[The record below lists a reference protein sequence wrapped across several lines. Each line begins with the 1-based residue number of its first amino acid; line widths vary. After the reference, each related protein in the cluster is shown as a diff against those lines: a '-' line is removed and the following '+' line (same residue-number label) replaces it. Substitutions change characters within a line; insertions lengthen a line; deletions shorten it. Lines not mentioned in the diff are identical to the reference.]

1 MESIQVTTLEEGNCY
16 DIPGLGN
23 IVIVDYE
30 IWTSD
35 LDQPYNDYKG
45 TLQVTHETLFVVKAN
60 ISSSINAANA
70 AKFTVFKGNV
80 SQDDDDEL
88 EVAAVKENIT
98 DIEVLNICVKDMS
111 IG

>member
-1 MESIQVTTLEEGNCY
+1 MESVQVTTLEEGNGY

-45 TLQVTHETLFVVKAN
+45 TL
-60 ISSSINAANA
+60 
-70 AKFTVFKGNV
+70 
-80 SQDDDDEL
+80 
-88 EVAAVKENIT
+88 
-98 DIEVLNICVKDMS
+98 
-111 IG
+111 